1 LNVSSPVKIKI
12 KKKEKAKDVFKKY
25 FMEQLAIFIVFYLSA
40 ERKNKK

>member
-1 LNVSSPVKIKI
+1 MYPLLSKSKLKR
-12 KKKEKAKDVFKKY
+12 KKKLRTFLKKY